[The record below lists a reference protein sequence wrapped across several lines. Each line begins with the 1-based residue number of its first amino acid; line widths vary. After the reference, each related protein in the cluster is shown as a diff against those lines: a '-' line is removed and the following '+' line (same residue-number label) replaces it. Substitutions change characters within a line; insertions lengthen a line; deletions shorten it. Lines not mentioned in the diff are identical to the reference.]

1 MRAIELVDSFS
12 LSFMTSQVGFFNNYQ
27 AKKEISIFNSPH
39 VLLFCYFNDKA
50 LLSWVNAVVFHLIS
64 WVVENYSFG
73 LRKDQRKHRC
83 SHLTQGM
90 MCITLLHL
98 LYLLLLNMM

>member
-39 VLLFCYFNDKA
+39 VKA

-98 LYLLLLNMM
+98 LFLLLLNMM